1 MLQTSP
7 SRLRQGAIILNNLGQ
22 LLTTSETGQP
32 WLELPDVRFQI
43 LDCLARTSPFL
54 PHICELKTVPAKAR
68 IIRLDAIQ
76 ESCFVVEFIPET
88 PTLSKLTKRQKEI
101 CDYAIS
107 GATISEIANSMEISN
122 ETVKTHLRDIYRK
135 LGVSTRLELAAA
147 LRLPL

>member
-7 SRLRQGAIILNNLGQ
+7 SRLRQEAIILNNTGQ
-22 LLTTSETGQP
+22 LVTTSETGQA

-43 LDCLARTSPFL
+43 LDCLAHTSPLL
-54 PHICELKTVPAKAR
+54 PHVCELKTVPAKAR

-88 PTLSKLTKRQKEI
+88 PTFSKLTKRQKEI
-101 CDYAIS
+101 CICAIS
-107 GATISEIANSMEISN
+107 GATISKIARHLGISN

-135 LGVSTRLELAAA
+135 LGVSNRLELAAA
-147 LRLPL
+147 LHLTL